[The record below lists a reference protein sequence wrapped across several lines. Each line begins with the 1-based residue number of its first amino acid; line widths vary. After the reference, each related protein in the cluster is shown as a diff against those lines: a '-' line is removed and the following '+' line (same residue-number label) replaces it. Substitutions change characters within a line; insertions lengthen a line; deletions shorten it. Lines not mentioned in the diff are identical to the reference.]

1 MRPKAIG
8 KLGLDYGAVKA
19 VRADVIHAS
28 AWGFRA
34 DGPYGDRPAY
44 DDVIQTMAG
53 IADLTRRQDGEPR
66 LTPTIIAD
74 KSSGLM
80 LATALLAALY
90 HRERTGEG
98 QAIEVPMLETVT
110 SLVMVEHL
118 AGATFEPPIAGGP
131 GYNRVLSPFRKP
143 QRTKDGFMT
152 LLPYTDR
159 HWRSFFELAGRPELA
174 GDARFRDAKARSGN
188 IGELYAIM
196 AEMVAR
202 RTTAEWLAL
211 LGKAEIPCAKV
222 VSLEEILE
230 DPHLT
235 ATGFW
240 QSYQH
245 PSEGSLRTTAFPV
258 RFGATPGDALRRP
271 PPQLGADTRAVLAD
285 AGIEERDIE
294 RLIASGAALAR

>member
-1 MRPKAIG
+1 
-8 KLGLDYGAVKA
+8 
-19 VRADVIHAS
+19 
-28 AWGFRA
+28 
-34 DGPYGDRPAY
+34 
-44 DDVIQTMAG
+44 
-53 IADLTRRQDGEPR
+53 
-66 LTPTIIAD
+66 
-74 KSSGLM
+74 
-80 LATALLAALY
+80 
-90 HRERTGEG
+90 
-98 QAIEVPMLETVT
+98 
-110 SLVMVEHL
+110 
-118 AGATFEPPIAGGP
+118 
-131 GYNRVLSPFRKP
+131 
-143 QRTKDGFMT
+143 MT